1 MRFNRS
7 WSDITKFDYSWGDIY
22 LHVQIF
28 GEKKIQYAGHRFCT
42 QLFSAGPEFTK
53 FSNLNRIGDGNN
65 KNPTRH
71 VFKYK
76 QTKWSC

>member
-28 GEKKIQYAGHRFCT
+28 GEKKIQYAGHRFRT

-53 FSNLNRIGDGNN
+53 F
-65 KNPTRH
+65 
-71 VFKYK
+71 
-76 QTKWSC
+76 